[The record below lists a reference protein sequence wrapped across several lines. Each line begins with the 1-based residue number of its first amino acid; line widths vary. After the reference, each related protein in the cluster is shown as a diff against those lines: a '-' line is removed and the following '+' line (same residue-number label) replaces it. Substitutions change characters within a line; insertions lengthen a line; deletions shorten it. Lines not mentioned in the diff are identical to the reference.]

1 MIDADVVKFAHFGGF
16 EADEK
21 DPNPMHKKSR
31 NEIMK
36 EIIQKSKMHKVRYL
50 SISSYSFELIL
61 A

>member
-21 DPNPMHKKSR
+21 DQANPMHKKSR

-50 SISSYSFELIL
+50 SISSNLF
-61 A
+61 